1 MAMTL
6 ALASLLLAA
15 SAHAPT
21 VLCAPFAAASPA
33 AQEAA
38 RPGDSPRAQ
47 AAALYAKGESEARA
61 GRNAEAARLFAEAI
75 RLDPG
80 HGDARAALGWARY
93 RLGDFAGAG
102 EAFGEAA
109 AREPRRVDAW
119 TGLGYA
125 RMQAADEAGAR
136 EAFAKARSL
145 APADADVLKGTALLD
160 LRTGKPAD
168 AAALLRTVV
177 EQIPAGRGRP
187 RGPAPRPRRVGPA
200 GRSQAAAD
208 PARRSRGSVAGCAGS
223 PIPGASPARTGG
235 PEGGSPPPAPSA
247 TAFAP
252 PAPPATAPPALPA
265 PTALEPPAGAAPPL
279 QVPFRAGAKYFE
291 RRSGDGWQP
300 ILVKGVNLG
309 VALPGRFPSEF
320 PEDEALYRDWLGRIR
335 AMNANVVRL
344 YTLLPPAFYSALA
357 KENAAHPEA
366 PVWLV
371 QGVWVELPPEDDFS
385 DPAWNADY
393 AAELRRVIDVVHG
406 NMDAAPRPGHASGLY
421 ETDASPWL
429 LGFILGRE
437 WEPFSVRAYD
447 EKKAKESG
455 GKPCAFDGRFVRVA
469 AGSPTECWLAST
481 LETAA
486 SYLAGAY
493 AESRPMAFTNWP
505 TLDPLHHPTEAT
517 REEEDAIL
525 RSRGVKEFPKRG
537 PVYDN
542 DAVALDEEHF
552 AATER
557 LPAGLFA
564 SYHVYPYYPDFLS
577 LDPGYLAARDSAGP
591 NAFAG
596 YLEDLQRRHAGRPLL
611 ISETG
616 VPTSRGVAHRQPQGF
631 DHGGHNEQE
640 QAAIDARLVRAAQ
653 EKGCAGVIVF
663 AWIDEWFKHNW
674 LFWDRAI
681 PQEHQPRWL
690 NALDPEQNFGILA
703 AVPGPEGGG
712 IVLDGRVEDWAGVSP
727 LYPPRKGKV
736 RALYA
741 TSDEAWLYLRLDV
754 EPREADRRGGKKSDQ
769 AAAAPVA
776 VAPPGEERAVSPGR
790 GEAAPPGGS
799 APADSGEN
807 APAAPGRVQGGD
819 LSGWT
824 YWVGIDTYDR
834 ARGDTRL
841 PGLEG
846 KLRVPSGLEFAIRL
860 DDAAPAILVDAPYD
874 FGSHGL
880 VGPYASVPNE
890 DGLFVPMIVE
900 IRLQRIGRDGTL
912 FPAETHDMSPLRRGT
927 TDLRSPR
934 FDSLS
939 DYYYDEAAGVFEL
952 RIPWALL
959 NVTDP
964 SERRVLHQTAP
975 HPPVY
980 DTVVTDG
987 FVFYAAAVPPG
998 KKRPAAERPAP
1009 GEEAPLFSWKTWET
1023 PRYHLRPKAL
1033 YEALRRTYG
1042 ELGPL
1047 AGPTAPASAAVPPAP

>member
-1 MAMTL
+1 ML
-6 ALASLLLAA
+6 ALVSLLLAA

-21 VLCAPFAAASPA
+21 DLCAPFAAVSPA
-33 AQEAA
+33 AQESA
-38 RPGDSPRAQ
+38 RPEDSPRAQ

-61 GRNAEAARLFAEAI
+61 GRAAEAARLFAEAI

-136 EAFAKARSL
+136 EAFAKARAL

-160 LRTGKPAD
+160 LRTGKPAE

-177 EQIPAGRGRP
+177 EKLPQDEEARAALRRALAGSGALVDRRP
-187 RGPAPRPRRVGPA
+187 RPTLL
-200 GRSQAAAD
+200 D
-208 PARRSRGSVAGCAGS
+208 ARG
-223 PIPGASPARTGG
+223 
-235 PEGGSPPPAPSA
+235 
-247 TAFAP
+247 
-252 PAPPATAPPALPA
+252 TAPPDA
-265 PTALEPPAGAAPPL
+265 PAPPL

-371 QGVWVELPPEDDFS
+371 QGVWVELPPGDDFS

-421 ETDASPWL
+421 DADASPWL

-447 EKKAKESG
+447 EKEAKKSG
-455 GKPCAFDGRFVRVA
+455 GTPCAFDGRFVRVA

-486 SYLAGAY
+486 SYLADAY

-525 RSRGVKEFPKRG
+525 RARGVKEFPKRG

-557 LPAGLFA
+557 FPAGLFA

-596 YLEDLQRRHAGRPLL
+596 YLEELQRRHAGRPLL

-712 IVLDGRVEDWAGVSP
+712 IVLDGRVEDWAGIAP

-754 EPREADRRGGKKSDQ
+754 EPRDRKPHGGNRSAQ

-776 VAPPGEERAVSPGR
+776 AAPPGEESAAPPGRGDAAASGRGEAVPSGRGDAAASGR

-799 APADSGEN
+799 APAGTGEA
-807 APAAPGRVQGGD
+807 APAAPGGSAAPSKDGREGN
-819 LSGWT
+819 LAGWT

-860 DDAAPAILVDAPYD
+860 DGAAPAILVDAPYD

-880 VGPYASVPNE
+880 AGPYASVPNE

-927 TDLRSPR
+927 TDVRSPR

-939 DYYYDEAAGVFEL
+939 DYFHDEAAGVFEL

-1042 ELGPL
+1042 DLGPL
-1047 AGPTAPASAAVPPAP
+1047 AAPPSAPVPPAP